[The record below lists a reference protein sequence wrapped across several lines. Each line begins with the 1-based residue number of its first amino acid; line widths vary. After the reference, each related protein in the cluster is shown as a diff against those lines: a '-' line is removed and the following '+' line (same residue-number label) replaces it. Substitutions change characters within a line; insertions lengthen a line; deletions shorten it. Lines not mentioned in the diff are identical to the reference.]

1 MIERILPAGVAAAWT
16 TREIPDAVLF
26 PEEEDRIRGAVDSRR
41 REFATGRHCARLAL
55 ARLGLPAAAIPA
67 GPRGEPMW
75 PDGFTGSITHCRG
88 YRAAAVARRERV
100 RSIGIDAE
108 AHLPL
113 PAEIRDMVLLPE
125 ERERTD
131 RLAASDAGVHW
142 PMVVFSA
149 KEALYKS
156 WFAVTE
162 RWLGFHD
169 AELRLDPAGTFAVD
183 IRVSAAAIDGT
194 APPVFQGR
202 WHTDGNLIVTA
213 VSSA

>member
-1 MIERILPAGVAAAWT
+1 VIERILPAGVAAAWT
-16 TREIPDAVLF
+16 TTEIPDAVLF
-26 PEEEDRIRGAVDSRR
+26 PEEEDRIRGAVESRR

-55 ARLGLPAAAIPA
+55 ARLGLPATAIPA
-67 GPRGEPMW
+67 GPRGEPLW
-75 PDGFTGSITHCRG
+75 PDGVTGSITHCAG
-88 YRAAAVARRERV
+88 YRAAVAARRAQV

-125 ERERTD
+125 EREHID
-131 RLAASDAGVHW
+131 RLSSVDADVHW

-156 WFAVTE
+156 WFALTE

-169 AELRLDPAGTFAVD
+169 AELRLDPEGAFTID
-183 IRVSAAAIDGT
+183 IRISATAIDGT
-194 APPVFQGR
+194 APPVFEGR
-202 WHTDGNLIVTA
+202 WHTDGNIIVTA